1 MLDKYIPKLIAIKE
15 ELLDEPDDAGRAA
28 LETLENLLREAAKE
42 KELDVSGD
50 TSALE
55 LVDMLTGSGFI
66 REQFLHRRLK
76 EICAI
81 KKCLYTSRGFFM
93 RPKTALL
100 IVTSLETLIK
110 HNATKA
116 YHLISNSPITV
127 DISDTLGYAKEIML
141 ERGFSQL
148 PVMDGIRI
156 LGTISL
162 KGLLSRLNTEER
174 KWKEVKLKEIMEY
187 IENPTIIPKDTE
199 IERIIKFFTE
209 RPYGMLIVTET
220 GEQTSKLVGVIT
232 ASDIAPLL

>member
-42 KELDVSGD
+42 RGLDISGD
-50 TSALE
+50 TSTTE
-55 LVDMLTGSGFI
+55 LVDMLTGNGFI

-76 EICAI
+76 EICSV

-116 YHLISNSPITV
+116 YHLISNNPITV

-162 KGLLSRLNTEER
+162 KGLLSRMKTEER

-187 IENPTIIPKDTE
+187 IESPNIIPKDTD
-199 IERIIKFFTE
+199 IDRIIKFFTE
-209 RPYGMLIVTET
+209 KPYGMLIVTET